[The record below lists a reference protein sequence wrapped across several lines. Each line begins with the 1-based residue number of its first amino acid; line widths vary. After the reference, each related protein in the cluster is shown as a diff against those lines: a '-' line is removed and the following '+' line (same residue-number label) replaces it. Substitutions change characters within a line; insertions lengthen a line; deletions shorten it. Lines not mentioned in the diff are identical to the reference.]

1 MSAASDAASFSRTSE
16 TTAAFSAFGDVVI
29 VALWLL
35 SNKENGVSGAGA
47 RTLQRT
53 LSALRLVS
61 RSSSIRLVWQDFR
74 LIHVARFAK
83 QPNVCGEQPNRINR
97 IGLLCEWSG

>member
-1 MSAASDAASFSRTSE
+1 M
-16 TTAAFSAFGDVVI
+16 TTAAFSAFGDVDI

-35 SNKENGVSGAGA
+35 SNDGTCLFGAGA

-53 LSALRLVS
+53 LSALRLMS

-74 LIHVARFAK
+74 LIRDSNYFEPTKCLWRATVPK
-83 QPNVCGEQPNRINR
+83 NR

>member
-35 SNKENGVSGAGA
+35 SNKEKYVSGAGA

-53 LSALRLVS
+53 LSALRLMS

-74 LIHVARFAK
+74 LFRFSNYFETTKCLWRATE
-83 QPNVCGEQPNRINR
+83 PNKSDWVVM
-97 IGLLCEWSG
+97 

>member
-35 SNKENGVSGAGA
+35 SNKEKCIFGAGA

-53 LSALRLVS
+53 LSALRLMS

-74 LIHVARFAK
+74 LIHVSLFSETTKCLWRATE
-83 QPNVCGEQPNRINR
+83 PNKSDWVVM
-97 IGLLCEWSG
+97 

>member
-35 SNKENGVSGAGA
+35 SNKEKCISGAGA

-53 LSALRLVS
+53 LSALRLMS

-74 LIHVARFAK
+74 LISVSLFSETTKCLWRATE
-83 QPNVCGEQPNRINR
+83 PNKSDWVVM
-97 IGLLCEWSG
+97 

>member
-35 SNKENGVSGAGA
+35 SNKENMFPV
-47 RTLQRT
+47 R
-53 LSALRLVS
+53 ALGHFNE
-61 RSSSIRLVWQDFR
+61 RSLRCD
-74 LIHVARFAK
+74 
-83 QPNVCGEQPNRINR
+83 
-97 IGLLCEWSG
+97 

>member
-35 SNKENGVSGAGA
+35 SNKEKYVSGAGA

-53 LSALRLVS
+53 LSALRLMS

-74 LIHVARFAK
+74 LIYVSLFIETTKCLWRATE
-83 QPNVCGEQPNRINR
+83 PNKSDWVVM
-97 IGLLCEWSG
+97 